1 MLLETAAVCYALAVY
16 FEGRSE
22 PEEAQRQIVHVI
34 RNRVNHSAWPND
46 ACAVVRQRN
55 AFSFYWD
62 GKSDRPRERKAWER
76 SVRVVEEAFQA
87 PWENIGATH
96 YHAEYIEKPTW
107 ASSPKV
113 KMLEQ
118 IGTHIFYV
126 EERR

>member
-1 MLLETAAVCYALAVY
+1 MLEAAFVCYALAVY

-34 RNRVNHSAWPND
+34 KNRVNHSAFPND
-46 ACAVVRQRN
+46 ACSVVKQRN
-55 AFSFYWD
+55 QFSFYWD

-96 YHAEYIEKPTW
+96 YHAEYIEKPSW
-107 ASSPKV
+107 ASSPNV
-113 KMLEQ
+113 KKLEQ
-118 IGTHIFYV
+118 IGTHIFYL